1 MPRGFSMT
9 VDIHEAMEAWK
20 RMSFTFSRD
29 TMNRVLHDTIV
40 DTGKRSK
47 TILKKAAAEDFAI
60 TQEWAAKQVRNLRMT
75 GPASGEIPLDG
86 HRGVIGK
93 TFKMDTVLISRK
105 KGHNMRRR
113 VKAAHILRSGR
124 SMLPEVT
131 PHQGGNNIFPV
142 GEIAATRSAKK
153 RLVRVVGKSL
163 PQMLVNSPT
172 SETVD
177 ERLGQYMLKRMEH
190 HIERATKNWA

>member
-29 TMNRVLHDTIV
+29 NMNRVLHDTIV
-40 DTGKRSK
+40 DTGIRSR
-47 TILKKAAAEDFAI
+47 TILKKAAAENFAI
-60 TQEWAAKQVRNLRMT
+60 TQQWAARQVLNMRMK
-75 GPASGEIPLDG
+75 GPVNGEIPLNG
-86 HRGVIGK
+86 HRGVIGR
-93 TFKMDTVLISRK
+93 TFRMNTRLISRRR
-105 KGHNMRRR
+105 GHNNRRR
-113 VKAAHILRSGR
+113 VSGVRILRGQTST
-124 SMLPEVT
+124 LPPT
-131 PHQGGNNIFPV
+131 SPRQGDNDIFPV
-142 GEIAATRSAKK
+142 GDIAATRSARG

-190 HIERATKNWA
+190 HIKRATNNWA